1 MSKVLISG
9 NNLMFNPMLA
19 AKIGLNESIVLQQI
33 HYWLKNNHKKNRN
46 LYNGKYWAYNT
57 YKEWQDQFPFW
68 SLSTIKRTFQSL
80 ENKHLLLS
88 ARFNKLGID
97 RTKWYTINYERLKL
111 TFPLAQFEPLD
122 ELKLTPPIPETTIP
136 KTTPE
141 ISYNDNGSFADS
153 KDQQSFDEEIYDF
166 MRQYTF
172 EIYPRYKG
180 REHPRLKNKQLQKIH
195 DLLLSFS
202 HEQSL
207 STEELCLMAESF
219 IENVHDSDHNL
230 NHFATEGILQNRIY
244 DAGLL

>member
-19 AKIGLNESIVLQQI
+19 AKIGLNESIVLQQVY
-33 HYWLKNNHKKNRN
+33 YWLKNNHKKNNN
-46 LYNGKYWAYNT
+46 LHNGRYWVYNT
-57 YKEWQDQFPFW
+57 YREWQDQFPFW

-97 RTKWYTINYERLKL
+97 RTKWYAIDYERLKL

-122 ELKLTPPIPETTIP
+122 GLKLTPPIPETTISE
-136 KTTPE
+136 TTPE
-141 ISYNDNGSFADS
+141 TSYNDNGSFADS
-153 KDQQSFDEEIYDF
+153 KDRAPLDSEFLDF
-166 MRQYTF
+166 IQKYM
-172 EIYPRYKG
+172 EVIYPAYKKHK
-180 REHPRLKNKQLQKIH
+180 HPHLKPAQKNRIYRVLR
-195 DLLLSFS
+195 DFAF
-202 HEQSL
+202 EQSL
-207 STEELCLMAESF
+207 GTDELEEMAISF
-219 IENVHDSDHNL
+219 FKNVHDSDHNL